1 MLLAEDARRRVG
13 RRVGFRGDAVGS
25 LDRCGDCDRG
35 GCRGV
40 RRVIRQPISRIG
52 RISTLPSA
60 APGTRAAA
68 SIAAS
73 KSATSMR

>member
-1 MLLAEDARRRVG
+1 MLLSEDACRRVG
-13 RRVGFRGDAVGS
+13 RRGGLRGDAVGS
-25 LDRCGDCDRG
+25 LDQRSDCGRG